1 MTTIVSIASVR
12 WLAVVEF
19 SLGII
24 KSVCVHH
31 VWTSHKLQFIFEV
44 TFNLLASMSAVSFG
58 LAILFWVALS
68 YTVIRI
74 SCIKGTLLRKSLH
87 DNFAFHSQVVGGFL
101 VDSSA
106 EINWQ
111 FWLQL
116 CRSNEVVLSVIDEP
130 RKSFA
135 QESHHPVAFDH
146 FLLVVRTVLR
156 CNANRAFALV
166 SHFMSF
172 NLTGFCSIAI
182 WLSVSYLQPKQILT

>member
-1 MTTIVSIASVR
+1 MCERLTNFNSSLKLLLTYLQACLQLV
-12 WLAVVEF
+12 LAWRF
-19 SLGII
+19 S
-24 KSVCVHH
+24 
-31 VWTSHKLQFIFEV
+31 FELLWA
-44 TFNLLASMSAVSFG
+44 TLSYGYLASKALYWGSLFMT
-58 LAILFWVALS
+58 ILHS
-68 YTVIRI
+68 TVR
-74 SCIKGTLLRKSLH
+74 LLE
-87 DNFAFHSQVVGGFL
+87 GFF
-101 VDSSA
+101 VDSST

-172 NLTGFCSIAI
+172 NLTGVCSIAI